1 MEVNMSAI
9 DNTPENKN
17 FLSPLN
23 FKLVLKRAPHV
34 NFFLQEV
41 NLPQISINPTPEYS
55 NPLINIP
62 LAGEFVTFS
71 PLSLKFKVDEDLQN
85 YLEIFNWIK
94 ALGDYGRDGD
104 YEALQNAPPG
114 SDKGLYSDISLMILS
129 STKMPNY
136 DITFVDAFPTT
147 LSAMTFNTTD
157 IDVRYLEARVEFRYT
172 IYEIKNI

>member
-1 MEVNMSAI
+1 MSAL
-9 DNTPENKN
+9 DSTPSNRN

-23 FKLVLKRAPHV
+23 FKFILKRAPHV
-34 NFFLQEV
+34 NFFLQKV
-41 NLPQISINPTPEYS
+41 NLPQVTINRTPEYS

-71 PLSLKFKVDEDLQN
+71 PLNITFKVDEDFQN

-104 YEALQNAPPG
+104 YKKLQDASPG
-114 SDKGLYSDISLMILS
+114 SEKGLVSDISLMVLS

-136 DITFVDAFPTT
+136 DITFMDAFPTT
-147 LSAMTFNTTD
+147 ISAMTFNTTD
-157 IDVRYLEARVEFRYT
+157 NDVSYIEATAEFRYT
-172 IYEIKNI
+172 IFEITNIT

>member
-1 MEVNMSAI
+1 MTAI
-9 DNTPENKN
+9 DNKPNNLN

-34 NFFLQEV
+34 NFFLQKV
-41 NLPQISINPTPEYS
+41 NLPQISINPTPAYP

-62 LAGEFVTFS
+62 LAGEHITFS
-71 PLSLKFKVDEDLQN
+71 PLSLTFKVDEDLKN

-104 YEALQNAPPG
+104 YAALQNAPPG
-114 SDKGLYSDISLMILS
+114 SDKGLYSDISLMVLS

-136 DITFVDAFPTT
+136 DITFMDAFPTT

-157 IDVRYLEARVEFRYT
+157 NDVNYLEAQVEFRYT
-172 IYEIKNI
+172 IFEIKDI

>member
-1 MEVNMSAI
+1 MTAI
-9 DNTPENKN
+9 DNKPNNLN

-34 NFFLQEV
+34 NFFLQKV
-41 NLPQISINPTPEYS
+41 SLPQVSINPTPEYS

-71 PLSLKFKVDEDLQN
+71 PLSLTFKIDEDLKN

-104 YEALQNAPPG
+104 YAKLQNSPPG
-114 SDKGLYSDISLMILS
+114 SDKGLYSDISLMVLS

-136 DITFVDAFPTT
+136 DITFIDAFPTT
-147 LSAMTFNTTD
+147 LSAMSFNTTGA
-157 IDVRYLEARVEFRYT
+157 DVNYLEAQVEFRYT
-172 IYEIKNI
+172 IFEIKDI

>member
-1 MEVNMSAI
+1 MTAI
-9 DNTPENKN
+9 ENIPENKN

-23 FKLVLKRAPHV
+23 FKLVLKRAPHM

-41 NLPQISINPTPEYS
+41 ILPQISINPTPVYS
-55 NPLINIP
+55 NILINIP
-62 LAGEFVTFS
+62 IHGEHVTFS

-114 SDKGLYSDISLMILS
+114 SGKGLYSDISLIVLS

-136 DITFVDAFPTT
+136 DIAFIDAFPTT
-147 LSAMTFNTTD
+147 LSAMTFNTTNT
-157 IDVRYLEARVEFRYT
+157 DVKYLEARVEFRYT
-172 IYEIKNI
+172 IYTITKI

>member
-1 MEVNMSAI
+1 MSAT

-23 FKLVLKRAPHV
+23 FRFLLKRAPHV
-34 NFFLQEV
+34 NFFLQKV
-41 NLPQISINPTPEYS
+41 NLPQISINPTPEYG

-71 PLSLKFKVDEDLQN
+71 PLNITFKVDEDLQN

-104 YEALQNAPPG
+104 YAKLQNAPAG
-114 SDKGLYSDISLMILS
+114 SGTGLYSDISLLVLS

-136 DITFVDAFPTT
+136 EITFTDAFPTT

-157 IDVRYLEARVEFRYT
+157 SDVQYIEAQVEFRYT
-172 IYEIKNI
+172 IFEITNI